1 MRLPRVL
8 DVTAGSWNTG
18 QPHLIAQSLSRIL
31 PTLGEPSVDL
41 QVRTDGGLGT
51 LPDFQQVWK
60 REGVS
65 VLRVMGG
72 EGGVM

>member
-1 MRLPRVL
+1 MRLQRVL
-8 DVTAGSWNTG
+8 EITAGSWNTG
-18 QPHLIAQSLSRIL
+18 QPPPIAQSLSRIL

-51 LPDFQQVWK
+51 LPAFQQVWK

-65 VLRVMGG
+65 VLRLMGG
-72 EGGVM
+72 GGGVM